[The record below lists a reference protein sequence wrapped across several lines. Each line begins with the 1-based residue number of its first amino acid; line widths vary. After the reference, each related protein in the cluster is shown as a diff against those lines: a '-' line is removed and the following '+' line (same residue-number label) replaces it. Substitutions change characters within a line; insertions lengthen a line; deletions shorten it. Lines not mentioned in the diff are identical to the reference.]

1 MQQSVWQLQEAKN
14 RFSHLVNQALTSGAQ
29 TVTRHG
35 RPAVVILSAADYEEI
50 ATPKKSL
57 FTSLRSCPGELDG
70 VVPQRSGE
78 GVREVKL

>member
-14 RFSHLVNQALTSGAQ
+14 RFSQVVGQALTLGAQ

-35 RPAVVILSAADYEEI
+35 KPAVVILSVADYEEI

-57 FTSLRSCPGELDG
+57 FSSLRSCPSDIGG
-70 VVPQRSGE
+70 IVPLPSRE
-78 GVREVKL
+78 KAREVKL